1 MPTAEQHQFF
11 IQFVAGLNTEAT
23 PLNFPENTAQVLDNF
38 DLSPTGEISRRL
50 GVEFEDSY
58 LIRPETTPA
67 NEIDTYAV
75 STHEWK
81 AVNGKGDI
89 NFLVVQIGVK
99 LFFHDLGAE
108 PVSGNIRGTLDL
120 GSHKTGEAPEIHVM
134 DSAFGEGIMMI
145 GNEGMNTVI
154 IEFDEDTET
163 FSDTAVVMEIR
174 DFDAIDEPGV
184 EADFRPKV
192 LTPDHKYNLRNNG
205 WPLQATV
212 NRNQRG
218 SRGVLLKQDPIDF
231 TALMTGNPPD
241 NAQAESPEEALE
253 IQQAGPDPGTYPS
266 LANIFHAAKAAAA
279 DDAEVIGSYSPFE
292 LEKLALGNTP
302 APNGHFI
309 LNLFSK
315 DRTGVS
321 NITGL
326 STGLEFTDKRPS
338 VVAFYAGR
346 VWYAGIPDKN
356 FTGDIYF
363 SQSLTDIENAGKCF
377 QEQDPTAEDLNALL
391 ATDGG
396 RIHIA
401 DMGRVYGAKQL
412 GQDLIFISSTG
423 VYAISGSSGGNFQAD
438 DFTVR
443 KITDQGAIG
452 KESII
457 EAEGSLFWWAEGG
470 IWNMSGSQ
478 ITEELQVNRITK
490 DTIQT
495 LYDDIK
501 PGPRAY
507 VRGFYDNFAKKIY
520 WFFNDT
526 NTYDAINFRFSY
538 NRALVLDLT
547 LGAFYTYT
555 IQDIDVDT
563 PFIAGMTQKT
573 PGSESIIAYNVVQ
586 GTDNVIQG
594 GDNVVQDIAFE
605 IFADVKLKLLTF
617 VENVDGTYSY
627 TFSEFKSREFVDWEA
642 WDLVKNGPFSTGANY
657 NSVIQTGWNDLG
669 DPIRSKYISHVTSF
683 FNVTEDGYEL
693 DDDLDIIF
701 SNQSGATIQ
710 VRWEYTDTDV
720 GKWTAK
726 HQAYRL
732 FRAFIPEDVNDPFDY
747 GYLIV
752 RNKLRMRGQ
761 GHAFSI
767 RYESVPGKDM
777 QLIGFA
783 VNVKAPVKV

>member
-38 DLSPTGEISRRL
+38 DLSRTGEISRRR

-58 LIRPETTPA
+58 LVRPETTPA
-67 NEIDTYAV
+67 DEIDTYAV

-108 PVSGNIRGTLDL
+108 PVSATIRGTLDL
-120 GSHKTGEAPEIHVM
+120 GRHKTGAAPEIHVM
-134 DSAFGEGIMMI
+134 DSAFGEGIMVV

-154 IEFDEDTET
+154 LEYDEEADT
-163 FSDTAVVMEIR
+163 FNDTAVQMQAR
-174 DFDAIDEPGV
+174 DFDGIDEPGV
-184 EADFRPKV
+184 EADFRSIV

-205 WPLQATV
+205 WPLLATV

-218 SRGVLLKQDPIDF
+218 SRGVLLGQDPIDY
-231 TALMTGNPPD
+231 TALMTGTPPA
-241 NAQAESPEEALE
+241 NAEADSAEEALA

-266 LANIFHAAKAAAA
+266 LANIFHAAKASAAN
-279 DDAEVIGSYSPFE
+279 DAEVIGSYSPFE
-292 LEKLALGNTP
+292 LEKLVLGNTP

-309 LNLFSK
+309 LDLFSK
-315 DRTGVS
+315 DRTSVS
-321 NITGL
+321 GISSLTI
-326 STGLEFTDKRPS
+326 GLESTDKRPS

-346 VWYAGIPDKN
+346 VWYAGIPDKR

-363 SQSLTDIENAGKCF
+363 SQSLTKIENAGKCY
-377 QEQDPTAEDLNALL
+377 QSQDPTAEDLNALL

-401 DMGRVYGAKQL
+401 DMGRVYWSGQV
-412 GQDLIFISSTG
+412 GQDLIFVSSTG
-423 VYAISGSSGGNFQAD
+423 IYAISGSSGGNFAAD

-443 KITDQGAIG
+443 KITEEGAVG
-452 KESII
+452 RESVM

-470 IWNMSGSQ
+470 IWNMTGSQ

-490 DTIQT
+490 DTIQA

-501 PGPRAY
+501 PGSRAY
-507 VRGFYDNFAKKIY
+507 VRGFYDNFGKKIY

-526 NTYDAINFRFSY
+526 DGYDAINFRFSY
-538 NRALVLDLT
+538 NRVLVLDLT

-555 IQDIDVDT
+555 IEDLALDT

-573 PGSESIIAYNVVQ
+573 PGSEAVIAYDIRQAGDDIVE
-586 GTDNVIQG
+586 G
-594 GDNVVQDIAFE
+594 GDDIVQDIAFE
-605 IFADVKLKLLTF
+605 TFADVKLKLLTF
-617 VENVDGTYSY
+617 VENVDGSYSY
-627 TFSEFKSREFVDWEA
+627 TFSEFKSREFVDWEI
-642 WDLVKNGPFSTGANY
+642 WDLVKNGPFSTGADY
-657 NSVIQTGWNDLG
+657 TSVIQTGWNDLG

-693 DDDLDIIF
+693 DENNDIVF
-701 SNQSGATIQ
+701 SNQSGATVQ
-710 VRWEYTDTDV
+710 VRWEYTDSDV
-720 GKWTAK
+720 GKWTKK
-726 HQAYRL
+726 HEAYRL

-747 GYLIV
+747 GYIVV

-767 RYESVPGKDM
+767 RYESISGRDM